1 MKRSYGGCQR
11 RQVDGGGE
19 SGQFPGMSARDTLI
33 KELAGA
39 PESVAGMLLDYL
51 HQLTPQA
58 AGDGAGADQQG
69 YFGRYWSRFYGAFE
83 GEEWLEPAELPY
95 EKREEW

>member
-1 MKRSYGGCQR
+1 MPCPRDR
-11 RQVDGGGE
+11 E
-19 SGQFPGMSARDTLI
+19 HFPGMSARDTLI

-39 PESVAGMLLDYL
+39 PESVAGILLDYL
-51 HQLTPQA
+51 HQLAPRGGA
-58 AGDGAGADQQG
+58 EGSGAGTGQEG
-69 YFGRYWSRFYGAFE
+69 HFSRYWSRHYGAFE

>member
-1 MKRSYGGCQR
+1 MSRHS
-11 RQVDGGGE
+11 
-19 SGQFPGMSARDTLI
+19 SGMSARDTLI
-33 KELAGA
+33 HELARA

-51 HQLTPQA
+51 HQLAPR
-58 AGDGAGADQQG
+58 AGRESRDAGAGNDG
-69 YFGRYWSRFYGAFE
+69 YFNRHWSRFYGAFE